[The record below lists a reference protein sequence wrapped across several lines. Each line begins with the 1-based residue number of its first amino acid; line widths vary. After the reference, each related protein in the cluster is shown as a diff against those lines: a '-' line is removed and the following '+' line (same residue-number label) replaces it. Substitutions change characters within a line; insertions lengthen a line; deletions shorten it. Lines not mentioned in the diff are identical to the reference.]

1 MENNKDMQDFDW
13 DDDELNSGLDAN
25 DFEDFD
31 DSDFEEPDIGD
42 SEDDTDSEYNEEDD
56 TDSDYSDEDDI
67 VTTDDGDIED
77 AIESPDSFMTDHTED
92 TINQSNQDELSEL
105 DESINQDQDYDLD
118 TDENISL
125 EDLESA
131 SIEDYSEG
139 AEVDNS
145 ELLEELDDSERYG
158 MIDND
163 FIGDSGGI
171 VVQKATDDEHGFEMK
186 YVDIGKIAIMGR
198 IRNQGS
204 VDSLVQSIKSTGLL
218 QPLTVAPTATDGWY
232 VLLDGLRRIQAC
244 AKAGISRVPCIINNK
259 VNTPEI
265 PIIEAMYNHNK
276 SYSIKEQISY
286 IDYLE
291 KQKGI
296 NNPTM
301 IEYLLQM
308 NNGDYSKLKDIL
320 NDDDEDIVSK
330 LYDGTYD
337 IATAFKKLEQRRKKE
352 SAEEKEK
359 KKAEQVYG
367 DEKESGMDQVQGAGD
382 EGDGPPLTQDQIAE
396 LNINLNSLD
405 DDAENGDLGEMINN
419 DANIEGFEAHK
430 QKVGEREYIDPII
443 KKAVMAR
450 DNSTCRC
457 CKRGGEQYVDT
468 LDFHHVLP
476 VFLGGEDSPEN
487 GVMLCVLC
495 HRLVHLYSTGDL
507 HIPDELVHG
516 EYDTLPDD
524 KKARYENK
532 EIFEDEKN
540 KFKRIVILGSKI
552 RKGIAAKGMNREQY
566 KKEHSNNGIGRR
578 KPGKNSPQEHS

>member
-1 MENNKDMQDFDW
+1 MDDNRNVNDFEW
-13 DDDELNSGLDAN
+13 DDDELNSGIDDN
-25 DFEDFD
+25 DFEDFEDFPDSSDDDFEDFD
-31 DSDFEEPDIGD
+31 DDDESDEPDMFD
-42 SEDDTDSEYNEEDD
+42 EDDTLVDVEDDEDLNDSE
-56 TDSDYSDEDDI
+56 
-67 VTTDDGDIED
+67 
-77 AIESPDSFMTDHTED
+77 SFMTDHTED
-92 TINQSNQDELSEL
+92 SDELEELSESNSQ
-105 DESINQDQDYDLD
+105 EYDLD
-118 TDENISL
+118 TDDNISL
-125 EDLESA
+125 ADLESA
-131 SIEDYSEG
+131 SIDDYSAG
-139 AEVDNS
+139 AEVDSN

-171 VVQKATDDEHGFEMK
+171 VVQSTTDDEHGFEMK
-186 YVDIGKIAIMGR
+186 YIDIGKIAIMGR
-198 IRNQGS
+198 IRSQGS

-244 AKAGISRVPCIINNK
+244 AKAGIARVPCVINNK

-382 EGDGPPLTQDQIAE
+382 EGDGPPLTPDQIAE

-405 DDAENGDLGEMINN
+405 DDAENGDLGEMLNN

-443 KKAVMAR
+443 KKTVMAR

-476 VFLGGEDSPEN
+476 VFLGGDDSPEN

-516 EYDTLPDD
+516 DYDTLPDD
-524 KKARYENK
+524 KKVRYENK

-578 KPGKNSPQEHS
+578 KPGKNAPQEHS

>member
-1 MENNKDMQDFDW
+1 MDDNRNVNDFEW
-13 DDDELNSGLDAN
+13 DDDELNSGIDDN
-25 DFEDFD
+25 DFEDFEDFPDSSDDDFEDFD
-31 DSDFEEPDIGD
+31 DDDESDEPDMFD
-42 SEDDTDSEYNEEDD
+42 EDDTLVDVEDDEDLNDSE
-56 TDSDYSDEDDI
+56 
-67 VTTDDGDIED
+67 
-77 AIESPDSFMTDHTED
+77 SFMTDHTED
-92 TINQSNQDELSEL
+92 SDELEELSESNSQ
-105 DESINQDQDYDLD
+105 EYDLD
-118 TDENISL
+118 TDDNISL
-125 EDLESA
+125 ADLESA
-131 SIEDYSEG
+131 SIDDYSAG
-139 AEVDNS
+139 AEVDSN

-171 VVQKATDDEHGFEMK
+171 VVQSTTDDEHGFEMK
-186 YVDIGKIAIMGR
+186 YIDIGKIAIMGR
-198 IRNQGS
+198 IRSQGS

-232 VLLDGLRRIQAC
+232 VLLDGLRRIHAC
-244 AKAGISRVPCIINNK
+244 AKAGIARVPCVINNK

-382 EGDGPPLTQDQIAE
+382 EGDGPPLTPDQIAE

-405 DDAENGDLGEMINN
+405 DDAENGDLGEMLNN

-443 KKAVMAR
+443 KKTVMAR

-476 VFLGGEDSPEN
+476 VFLGGDDSPEN

-516 EYDTLPDD
+516 DYDTLPDD
-524 KKARYENK
+524 KKVRYENK

-578 KPGKNSPQEHS
+578 KPGKNAPQEHS

>member
-1 MENNKDMQDFDW
+1 MDDNRNVNDFEW
-13 DDDELNSGLDAN
+13 DDDELNSGIDDN
-25 DFEDFD
+25 DFEDFEDFPDSSDDDFEDFD
-31 DSDFEEPDIGD
+31 DDESDEPDMFD
-42 SEDDTDSEYNEEDD
+42 EDDTLVDVEDDEDLNDSE
-56 TDSDYSDEDDI
+56 
-67 VTTDDGDIED
+67 
-77 AIESPDSFMTDHTED
+77 SFMTDHTED
-92 TINQSNQDELSEL
+92 SDELEELSESNSQ
-105 DESINQDQDYDLD
+105 EYDLD
-118 TDENISL
+118 TDDNISL
-125 EDLESA
+125 ADLESA
-131 SIEDYSEG
+131 SIDDYSAG
-139 AEVDNS
+139 AEVDSN

-171 VVQKATDDEHGFEMK
+171 VVQSTTDDEHGFEMK
-186 YVDIGKIAIMGR
+186 YIDIGKIAIMGR
-198 IRNQGS
+198 IRSQGS

-244 AKAGISRVPCIINNK
+244 AKAGIARVPCVINNK

-382 EGDGPPLTQDQIAE
+382 EGDGPPLTPDQIAE

-405 DDAENGDLGEMINN
+405 DDAENGDLGEMLND

-443 KKAVMAR
+443 KKTVMAR

-476 VFLGGEDSPEN
+476 VFLGGDDSPEN

-516 EYDTLPDD
+516 DYDTLPDD

-578 KPGKNSPQEHS
+578 KPGKNAPQEHS

>member
-1 MENNKDMQDFDW
+1 MENNFNENDFDW
-13 DDDELNSGLDAN
+13 DDDELNNGIDDSEFDDFDDD
-25 DFEDFD
+25 DFEDDSDTDDIDFEGADFEGLD
-31 DSDFEEPDIGD
+31 DSDEEIDSMEEDQYDEVAQNQD
-42 SEDDTDSEYNEEDD
+42 SESFITDHT
-56 TDSDYSDEDDI
+56 TDSDVLD
-67 VTTDDGDIED
+67 
-77 AIESPDSFMTDHTED
+77 
-92 TINQSNQDELSEL
+92 EL
-105 DESINQDQDYDLD
+105 DENNNQEYDLD
-118 TDENISL
+118 TDDNISL
-125 EDLESA
+125 ADLESA
-131 SIEDYSEG
+131 TLDEYSEG
-139 AEVDNS
+139 AEVDSN
-145 ELLEELDDSERYG
+145 ELLEELDESNRYG

-163 FIGDSGGI
+163 FVSDSGGI
-171 VVQKATDDEHGFEMK
+171 VVQSNTDDEHGFEMR
-186 YVDIGKIAIMGR
+186 YIDIGKIAIMGR
-198 IRNQGS
+198 IRSQGS

-218 QPLTVAPTATDGWY
+218 QPLTVAPTATEGWY

-244 AKAGISRVPCIINNK
+244 AKAGLSRIPCIVNNK

-320 NDDDEDIVSK
+320 NDDDEDIVGK

-382 EGDGPPLTQDQIAE
+382 EGDGPPLTPDQVAE

-405 DDAENGDLGEMINN
+405 DDAESGDLGEMLQE

-443 KKAVMAR
+443 KKTVMAR

-457 CKRGGEQYVDT
+457 CKRGGEQYVDI

-476 VFLGGEDSPEN
+476 VFLGGNDSPEN
-487 GVMLCVLC
+487 GVMLCVSC

-507 HIPDELVHG
+507 HIPSELVDG
-516 EYDTLPDD
+516 EYDTLPED
-524 KKARYENK
+524 KKVRYENK
-532 EIFEDEKN
+532 ELFEDEKN
-540 KFKRIVILGSKI
+540 RFKRIVILGSKI

-578 KPGKNSPQEHS
+578 KPGKNAPQEQA